1 LVLCLGNDVRR
12 DDGVA
17 WKVAERLEASP
28 IDGVVVRRS
37 AVAGFYLIDDLLDFD
52 RAIVVDAVRTGTR
65 RPGEVFDFP
74 VGALDGPSGPSPH
87 AVGLPTVLRVGR
99 GYGLPLPASVHVV
112 AIEVADMETLA
123 TGLTPAVEA
132 ALPVAEAM
140 VRRLLVE
147 TAAHELART

>member
-1 LVLCLGNDVRR
+1 
-12 DDGVA
+12 
-17 WKVAERLEASP
+17 
-28 IDGVVVRRS
+28 
-37 AVAGFYLIDDLLDFD
+37 
-52 RAIVVDAVRTGTR
+52 
-65 RPGEVFDFP
+65 
-74 VGALDGPSGPSPH
+74 
-87 AVGLPTVLRVGR
+87 VGLPTVLRVGR

-147 TAAHELART
+147 TAAHEVART